1 MKLGPR
7 ILLAGALAALTLAG
21 CSTAST
27 EGKRV
32 EGSAAAGSGMTVAPE
47 GSADNQ
53 KQAQDLAEKAEKIML
68 DPALAPRE
76 KYPQALVM
84 FRDAL
89 QIDPNNT
96 LAKDS
101 ITMIED
107 IYKSMGR
114 PVPE

>member
-1 MKLGPR
+1 MRLRPR

-32 EGSAAAGSGMTVAPE
+32 EGPTAAGSGMTVAPE

-76 KYPQALVM
+76 KYPQALAM

-114 PVPE
+114 PVPQ

>member
-1 MKLGPR
+1 
-7 ILLAGALAALTLAG
+7 
-21 CSTAST
+21 
-27 EGKRV
+27 
-32 EGSAAAGSGMTVAPE
+32 
-47 GSADNQ
+47 
-53 KQAQDLAEKAEKIML
+53 ML

>member
-1 MKLGPR
+1 
-7 ILLAGALAALTLAG
+7 
-21 CSTAST
+21 
-27 EGKRV
+27 
-32 EGSAAAGSGMTVAPE
+32 
-47 GSADNQ
+47 
-53 KQAQDLAEKAEKIML
+53 ML

-89 QIDPNNT
+89 QIDPNNA

-101 ITMIED
+101 ITLIED
-107 IYKSMGR
+107 IYTSMGR

>member
-1 MKLGPR
+1 
-7 ILLAGALAALTLAG
+7 
-21 CSTAST
+21 
-27 EGKRV
+27 
-32 EGSAAAGSGMTVAPE
+32 MTMAPE
-47 GSADNQ
+47 GSADKQ
-53 KQAQDLAEKAEKIML
+53 MQAQNLAEKAEKIML
-68 DPALAPRE
+68 DPALPPRE

-101 ITMIED
+101 IKIIED
-107 IYKSMGR
+107 IYKGMGR

>member
-1 MKLGPR
+1 M
-7 ILLAGALAALTLAG
+7 ILAGALAALTLAG

-27 EGKRV
+27 GDKKV
-32 EGSAAAGSGMTVAPE
+32 EEPTAAGSGMTVAPE
-47 GSADNQ
+47 DSADNQ

-89 QIDPNNT
+89 QIDPNNA

-101 ITMIED
+101 IKLIED